1 MIALRYIML
10 FCAILLFPLSALAT
24 EALTPSLWVLAGGSL
39 LTCLSALVLAIPLSL
54 SIALLLSELLP
65 PSRGRNILI
74 GLLGALAFVPGIVY
88 GMVAIFIFKP
98 FTHETAEVASLFL
111 PEPVSLLGILFQE
124 GLPELDIFVA
134 SVVLAAMIIPYMA
147 TTMREALLKI
157 DPQVREAAYALGAT
171 RTEVVRDVLL
181 PSAQIGLIAAIV
193 LATGRALAE
202 VMALFL
208 LMGYL
213 YEVPV
218 SFFNAST
225 SSTVLFLFATLLLF
239 GSALLLYQVRR
250 ILAREGMLP

>member
-1 MIALRYIML
+1 MNALRSTTSL
-10 FCAILLFPLSALAT
+10 CSVLLFPLG
-24 EALTPSLWVLAGGSL
+24 VLAAETPTPPFWTLASGSV
-39 LTCLSALVLAIPLSL
+39 LTCLLALVLAIPISL
-54 SIALLLSELLP
+54 AIALLLSELLP
-65 PSRGRNILI
+65 PSRVRSAFI

-88 GMVAIFIFKP
+88 GMVVVFIFKP
-98 FTHETAEVASLFL
+98 FTRETSEVAALFL

-124 GLPELDIFVA
+124 GLPELDIIVA
-134 SVVLAAMIIPYMA
+134 SLVLAAMVIPYMA
-147 TTMREALLKI
+147 TTMREAFLKI
-157 DPQVREAAYALGAT
+157 DPQMREAAYALGAT

-181 PSAQIGLIAAIV
+181 PSAQTGLIAGIV
-193 LATGRALAE
+193 LAMGRALAE

-213 YEVPV
+213 HEIPV

-225 SSTVLFLFATLLLF
+225 SSSVLFLFATLLLF